1 MQWQYAINQYRT
13 RGPVPGGQFSRDLA
27 YVASGIQSTHKI
39 GTSISPN
46 NQSKQGTL
54 RVAYNLLRINNTN
67 SMVTMSREPIEK
79 SCSSKQFQY
88 SQETIETLQNIM
100 REVASKME
108 RPNVSTIKRRK
119 LTGWN
124 IFTKRKSLESMLQRE
139 FVNDNEFIG
148 YVIDN
153 KEFKYQSKAER
164 HRNRRRIRMNV
175 GVADKLSTGSIRKE
189 FNNLTL
195 DKRYFYD
202 ELANALTKLRDE
214 DEQDKKVVCGI

>member
-1 MQWQYAINQYRT
+1 MFVYAHTSSRQITRSSLAMRSSIN
-13 RGPVPGGQFSRDLA
+13 PSL
-27 YVASGIQSTHKI
+27 
-39 GTSISPN
+39 ISPLLTKLAL
-46 NQSKQGTL
+46 QSLHYQSSKQWHIYAL
-54 RVAYNLLRINNTN
+54 RVAYGNNLLRINNTN
-67 SMVTMSREPIEK
+67 TMVTMSREPIEK

-108 RPNVSTIKRRK
+108 RPNVSIKRRK

-139 FVNDNEFIG
+139 FVDDNEFIG

-153 KEFKYQSKAER
+153 KEFKYQSKR

-214 DEQDKKVVCGI
+214 DEEDKKVVCGI

>member
-1 MQWQYAINQYRT
+1 MRSSIN
-13 RGPVPGGQFSRDLA
+13 PSLISA
-27 YVASGIQSTHKI
+27 ATHKI
-39 GTSISPN
+39 GTSIN
-46 NQSKQGTL
+46 RQSNVYAQ
-54 RVAYNLLRINNTN
+54 RVAYGNNLLRINNTN
-67 SMVTMSREPIEK
+67 TMVTMSREPIEK

-108 RPNVSTIKRRK
+108 RPNVSIKRRK

-139 FVNDNEFIG
+139 FVDDNEFIG

-153 KEFKYQSKAER
+153 KEFKYQSKR

-214 DEQDKKVVCGI
+214 DEEDKKVVCGI

>member
-1 MQWQYAINQYRT
+1 
-13 RGPVPGGQFSRDLA
+13 
-27 YVASGIQSTHKI
+27 
-39 GTSISPN
+39 
-46 NQSKQGTL
+46 
-54 RVAYNLLRINNTN
+54 
-67 SMVTMSREPIEK
+67 MVTMSREPIEK

-124 IFTKRKSLESMLQRE
+124 IFTKRKSLESMLRRE
-139 FVNDNEFIG
+139 FVDDNEFIG

-153 KEFKYQSKAER
+153 EEFKYRSKEER
-164 HRNRRRIRMNV
+164 RRNRMRMRIRMNV

-214 DEQDKKVVCGI
+214 EMKREDKKVVCGI

>member
-1 MQWQYAINQYRT
+1 
-13 RGPVPGGQFSRDLA
+13 
-27 YVASGIQSTHKI
+27 
-39 GTSISPN
+39 
-46 NQSKQGTL
+46 
-54 RVAYNLLRINNTN
+54 
-67 SMVTMSREPIEK
+67 MVTMSREPIEK
-79 SCSSKQFQY
+79 SCSSKHFQY
-88 SQETIETLQNIM
+88 SQETIKTLQNIM
-100 REVASKME
+100 REVASKK

-139 FVNDNEFIG
+139 FVDDNEFIG

-153 KEFKYQSKAER
+153 EEFKYRSKEER
-164 HRNRRRIRMNV
+164 RRNRMRMRIRMNV

-214 DEQDKKVVCGI
+214 EMKREDKKVVCGI

>member
-1 MQWQYAINQYRT
+1 
-13 RGPVPGGQFSRDLA
+13 
-27 YVASGIQSTHKI
+27 
-39 GTSISPN
+39 
-46 NQSKQGTL
+46 
-54 RVAYNLLRINNTN
+54 
-67 SMVTMSREPIEK
+67 MVTMSREPIEAT
-79 SCSSKQFQY
+79 KQFQY

-108 RPNVSTIKRRK
+108 RPNVSTIKRCK

-139 FVNDNEFIG
+139 FVDDNEFIG

-153 KEFKYQSKAER
+153 KEFKYQSKEER

>member
-1 MQWQYAINQYRT
+1 
-13 RGPVPGGQFSRDLA
+13 
-27 YVASGIQSTHKI
+27 
-39 GTSISPN
+39 
-46 NQSKQGTL
+46 
-54 RVAYNLLRINNTN
+54 
-67 SMVTMSREPIEK
+67 MVTMSREPIEK

-100 REVASKME
+100 REVASKK

-139 FVNDNEFIG
+139 FVDDNEFIG

-153 KEFKYQSKAER
+153 EEFKYRSKEER
-164 HRNRRRIRMNV
+164 RRNRMRMRIRMNV

-214 DEQDKKVVCGI
+214 EMKREDKKVVCGI

>member
-1 MQWQYAINQYRT
+1 MACVYA
-13 RGPVPGGQFSRDLA
+13 
-27 YVASGIQSTHKI
+27 
-39 GTSISPN
+39 
-46 NQSKQGTL
+46 L
-54 RVAYNLLRINNTN
+54 RVAYGNNLLRINNTN
-67 SMVTMSREPIEK
+67 TMVTMSREPIEK

-139 FVNDNEFIG
+139 FVDDNEFIG

>member
-1 MQWQYAINQYRT
+1 MACVYA
-13 RGPVPGGQFSRDLA
+13 
-27 YVASGIQSTHKI
+27 
-39 GTSISPN
+39 
-46 NQSKQGTL
+46 L
-54 RVAYNLLRINNTN
+54 RVAYGNNLLRINNTN
-67 SMVTMSREPIEK
+67 TMVTMSREPIEK
-79 SCSSKQFQY
+79 SCISKQFQY

-139 FVNDNEFIG
+139 FVDDNEFIG

-153 KEFKYQSKAER
+153 KEFKYQSKEER

>member
-1 MQWQYAINQYRT
+1 
-13 RGPVPGGQFSRDLA
+13 
-27 YVASGIQSTHKI
+27 
-39 GTSISPN
+39 
-46 NQSKQGTL
+46 
-54 RVAYNLLRINNTN
+54 
-67 SMVTMSREPIEK
+67 MVTMSREPIEK

-100 REVASKME
+100 REVASKK
-108 RPNVSTIKRRK
+108 RPNVPIKRRK

-139 FVNDNEFIG
+139 FVDDNEFIG

-153 KEFKYQSKAER
+153 KEFKYQSKR

-189 FNNLTL
+189 FNSLTL

-214 DEQDKKVVCGI
+214 DAQDKK

>member
-1 MQWQYAINQYRT
+1 
-13 RGPVPGGQFSRDLA
+13 
-27 YVASGIQSTHKI
+27 
-39 GTSISPN
+39 
-46 NQSKQGTL
+46 
-54 RVAYNLLRINNTN
+54 
-67 SMVTMSREPIEK
+67 MVTMSREPIEK

-108 RPNVSTIKRRK
+108 RPNVSIKRRK

-124 IFTKRKSLESMLQRE
+124 IFTKRKSLESMLRRE
-139 FVNDNEFIG
+139 FVDDNEFIG

-153 KEFKYQSKAER
+153 EEFKYRSKER
-164 HRNRRRIRMNV
+164 RRNRMRMRVRMNV

-214 DEQDKKVVCGI
+214 EMKREDKKVVCGI

>member
-1 MQWQYAINQYRT
+1 
-13 RGPVPGGQFSRDLA
+13 
-27 YVASGIQSTHKI
+27 
-39 GTSISPN
+39 
-46 NQSKQGTL
+46 
-54 RVAYNLLRINNTN
+54 
-67 SMVTMSREPIEK
+67 
-79 SCSSKQFQY
+79 
-88 SQETIETLQNIM
+88 
-100 REVASKME
+100 ME

-139 FVNDNEFIG
+139 FVDDNEFIG

-153 KEFKYQSKAER
+153 KEFKYQSKR

-175 GVADKLSTGSIRKE
+175 GVADKPSTGSIRKE
-189 FNNLTL
+189 FNSLTL

-214 DEQDKKVVCGI
+214 DEQDKK